1 MADLSTLTAEL
12 PADLPAKLA
21 RLSERTGRGSSAIVG
36 EAVAAYVDHELAI
49 IEQIEEGL
57 TASRAGRVVAHDE
70 VMRKARNLIEAAR
83 AGQ

>member
-12 PADLPAKLA
+12 PGDTPAKLA

-49 IEQIEEGL
+49 VERIEEGL
-57 TASRAGRVVAHDE
+57 ADMHAGRVHTTDAAFAEAEAIIEEARAGR
-70 VMRKARNLIEAAR
+70 
-83 AGQ
+83 